1 MCVCIYRKLVSVF
14 DFSDIF
20 SIFLVF
26 SLFLLQFLRLLE
38 NAKKI
43 LSLSLRLLAHYKTL
57 TFNAEKGWGSVV
69 VGWKNINTRNCLF
82 VYLRFSILRAYTN
95 EGALLLESM
104 WGQ

>member
-20 SIFLVF
+20 SIFLIFF
-26 SLFLLQFLRLLE
+26 SLLQFLRLLE

-43 LSLSLRLLAHYKTL
+43 HCISLRLLALYKTL
-57 TFNAEKGWGSVV
+57 TFNAEKGWGRV

-82 VYLRFSILRAYTN
+82 VCLFEIQHSARIHKRRN
-95 EGALLLESM
+95 LLLESM

>member
-14 DFSDIF
+14 HFSDIF

-26 SLFLLQFLRLLE
+26 FSLFFNFYVCWRMP
-38 NAKKI
+38 KRSI
-43 LSLSLRLLAHYKTL
+43 LSLRLLAHYKTL

-82 VYLRFSILRAYTN
+82 VCLRFSILRAYTN

>member
-26 SLFLLQFLRLLE
+26 FLSSSIFTSAGECQ
-38 NAKKI
+38 KDP

-69 VGWKNINTRNCLF
+69 GWKNINTRNCLF
-82 VYLRFSILRAYTN
+82 VFFLRFSILRAYTN
-95 EGALLLESM
+95 EGICC
-104 WGQ
+104 